1 MKDRIYQTLLDEGY
15 SSKSAN
21 LVLDDLMLL
30 SSPLDTFLEEWLLNR
45 SISDYESNGYSIS
58 QLQRDRNMTYPAALL
73 TMDWLIKEPEIAI
86 RSLSRSK

>member
-21 LVLDDLMLL
+21 LVLNDLILL

-45 SISDYESNGYSIS
+45 NISDYESNGYSIS

-73 TMDWLIKEPEIAI
+73 TMDWLIKEPEVAI